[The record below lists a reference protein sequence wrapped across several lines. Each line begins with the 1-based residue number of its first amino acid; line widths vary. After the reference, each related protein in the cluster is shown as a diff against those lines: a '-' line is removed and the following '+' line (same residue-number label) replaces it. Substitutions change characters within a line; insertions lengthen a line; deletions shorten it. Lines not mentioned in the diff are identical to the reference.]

1 MRRPATPNRPRTA
14 KIASFPAPIGGW
26 VSNQNLA
33 QPGAMINGARPPQGA
48 AVLENFFPNATS
60 AVLRRG
66 SALYA
71 TLGDGSKSVTALFS
85 YVAGSQ
91 EQLFGATA
99 SAIYNI
105 TLITS
110 PDNYYLATELVE
122 ALETDTGDTFG
133 DNSTIGLEVF
143 EGTTGGQWSVV
154 QFATAG
160 GIFLVGVNG
169 EDFGFTYDG
178 TSFYPTLEGGIWSL
192 GYDGGTGAFTEN
204 DTVTGGTSGATATIV
219 KVVGDDTSG
228 ALYLTDIVGT
238 FADDEAITDTDTG
251 AAVANGV
258 PTVLAGALTFDGDPG
273 LTSADLSFV
282 WSYKT
287 RLFFVQKESLDAWY
301 LPVDSIAG
309 ELVKLPLGG
318 VFPRGGSLL
327 FGATWS
333 LDSGSS
339 GGLSEQCIFVTTEG
353 EVAVFQ
359 GANPSDAS
367 DWSKVGVYRIG
378 KPLGPK
384 AFIRAGGD
392 LVIATTIGFVPLSQ
406 AIQRDYAALSPSAV
420 SYPIEVAW
428 NEAVANRGVGWNC
441 EVWPEAQMVVVAPP
455 TTSDDDPVMFVANAR
470 TGAWA
475 PFTNWLGTCMEVFK
489 GRLFFGSISGKVVE
503 ANVGGLDQGQTYTGR
518 YIPLFEDLRTPASI
532 KVAQTV
538 GATLRSSTDLNESV
552 SCQFDYDT
560 TLPSPPSAPPV
571 PVGSQWDNAIWGV
584 STWGGRMDAVL
595 TQRRHSVSGIGYR
608 LATGLQVTSG
618 SVVPLDAEIIATD
631 VTYTVGDV
639 AT

>member
-1 MRRPATPNRPRTA
+1 MRRPAAQSRPRTA

-26 VSNQNLA
+26 VSNQNLS
-33 QPGAMINGARPPQGA
+33 QPGALINGVRPPQGA
-48 AVLENFFPNATS
+48 AVLENFFPTATS

-71 TLGDGSKSVTALFS
+71 TLGEGLKPVTALFS

-91 EQLFGATA
+91 EELFGATED
-99 SAIYNI
+99 AIYNI

-110 PDNYYLATELVE
+110 PDNYYLATEQNQP
-122 ALETDTGDTFG
+122 LETDIGDTFG
-133 DNSTIGLEVF
+133 EDSTIGLEAL
-143 EGTTGGQWSVV
+143 EGTAGGNWSVV

-160 GIFLVGVNG
+160 GIFLRGVNG
-169 EDFGFTYDG
+169 EDTPFVYDG
-178 TSFYPTLEGGIWSL
+178 T
-192 GYDGGTGAFTEN
+192 AF
-204 DTVTGGTSGATATIV
+204 GS
-219 KVVGDDTSG
+219 S
-228 ALYLTDIVGT
+228 
-238 FADDEAITDTDTG
+238 
-251 AAVANGV
+251 
-258 PTVLAGALTFDGDPG
+258 PALTFAVGE
-273 LTSADLSFV
+273 TVTADKMSYV

-287 RLFFVQKESLDAWY
+287 RLFFIQKESLDAWY
-301 LPVDSIAG
+301 LPVDSIGG

-359 GANPSDAS
+359 GSNPSVAA

-378 KPLGPK
+378 KPLGSN

-455 TTSDDDPVMFVANAR
+455 TTGADDPVMFVANAR

-475 PFTNWLGTCMEVFK
+475 PFTNWNGTCMEVFK
-489 GRLFFGSISGKVVE
+489 GRLFFGSVAGKVVE
-503 ANVGGLDQGQTYTGR
+503 ANVGGMDQGSPYTGR
-518 YIPLFEDLRTPASI
+518 YIPLFEDLRAPSSLKI
-532 KVAQTV
+532 AQTSGV
-538 GATLRSSTDLNESV
+538 TLRSSTQVEESV
-552 SCQFDYDT
+552 TCQFDYDT
-560 TLPSPPSAPPV
+560 KLPAPPSAPHV
-571 PVGSQWDNAIWGV
+571 PTGNQWGNAIWGI
-584 STWGGRMDAVL
+584 SKWGGRMDAVL
-595 TQRRHSVSGIGYR
+595 TQRRSSVSGSGYR
-608 LATGLQVTSG
+608 VATGLQVTSG
-618 SVVPLDAEIIATD
+618 SNVPLDVEIIATD
-631 VTYTVGDV
+631 LTYTVGDI